1 MLPNLPPF
9 WKTRPFGEVC
19 VLIMGQAPKGDS
31 YNDKGIGVPLI
42 AGAADLGPVTPT
54 PKKWTTSPTKLG
66 QKGDIILCVR
76 ATIGDLNWADSEYCY
91 GRGVS
96 GIRAYSHIDPE
107 FLWFWLEAC
116 RDHLTN
122 LGRGA
127 TFKQISK
134 TDITALPVP
143 DLKLPEQRCVVARIK
158 ECMERVEEIEQLQS
172 SVIEEAS
179 FLPAAFRYDLWN
191 HYAKSAKM
199 VELGSITESVKNG
212 LYKPRDFH
220 GQGVIL
226 LRMFNIN
233 GALLNLDRIERLEV
247 SKKELSDYLVTNGDI
262 LISRVNSRELV
273 GKSAL
278 VEGLEEAAVHEA
290 MLIRLRVYDAKVDK
304 RFLVWLINSP
314 QFLYELRGRA
324 KHAIG
329 QSSINQ
335 KDLLSSKIPLPAI
348 EEQRT
353 VVESMSDL
361 SPLGA
366 ELVTECAERQEMASR
381 LRESI
386 LRKAFAGEL

>member
-9 WKTRPFGEVC
+9 WKTRPLGEVC
-19 VLIMGQAPKGDS
+19 ALIMGQAPKGDS

-116 RDHLTN
+116 KNHLTN

-143 DLKLPEQRCVVARIK
+143 DLKLPEQRRIVARIK
-158 ECMERVEEIEQLQS
+158 ECLERVDAIEQLQS

-179 FLPAAFRYDLWN
+179 LLPAALRYDLWN
-191 HYAKSAKM
+191 EYAKSAKK
-199 VELGSITESVKNG
+199 VELGSIIKSAKNG

-233 GALLNLDRIERLEV
+233 GALLNLDRIGRLEV
-247 SKKELSDYLVTNGDI
+247 SKKELSEYLVTNGDI

-290 MLIRLRVYDAKVDK
+290 MLIRLRVLDASVDK
-304 RFLVWLINSP
+304 RFFVWFINAP

-335 KDLLSSKIPLPAI
+335 KDLLSSKIPLPPI

-353 VVESMSDL
+353 VVETMSDL

-366 ELVTECAERQEMASR
+366 ELVTECTERQEMASR